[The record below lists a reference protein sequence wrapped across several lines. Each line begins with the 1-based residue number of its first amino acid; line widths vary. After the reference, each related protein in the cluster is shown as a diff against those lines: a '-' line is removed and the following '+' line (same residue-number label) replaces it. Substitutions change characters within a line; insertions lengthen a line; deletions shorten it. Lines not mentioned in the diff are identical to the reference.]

1 MTMISLGG
9 LPPKNSFQSTG
20 WFLDLLEA
28 VPFADEAAVE
38 DGAGYGAAAVVAV
51 VAVVAVRDGGG

>member
-20 WFLDLLEA
+20 WFLDLLTA
-28 VPFADEAAVE
+28 APFEEAAV
-38 DGAGYGAAAVVAV
+38 DGGAGYGAAAVFVAV
-51 VAVVAVRDGGG
+51 VVAVRDGGG